1 MIDSIK
7 KALLTGVGLAAM
19 SKDRIEEW
27 AKNFADEAKLAEGE
41 GKKFVEDI
49 LKQADDAKKN
59 AEEQVSKFTK
69 TALDKMGLHTRSE
82 YDELKSRIDELERK
96 LKEKDGGQA

>member
-19 SKDRIEEW
+19 SKEKIEAW
-27 AKNFADEAKLAEGE
+27 AKQFAEEAKLAEGE

-49 LKQADDAKKN
+49 LKQTEEARKN
-59 AEEQVSKFTK
+59 AEDQVSKFTK
-69 TALDKMGLHTRSE
+69 AALDKMGLHTKAE
-82 YDELKSRIDELERK
+82 YDELKKRVEELERK
-96 LKEKDGGQA
+96 IAGR

>member
-19 SKDRIEEW
+19 SKEKIEVW
-27 AKNFADEAKLAEGE
+27 AKQFAEEAKLAEGE

-49 LKQADDAKKN
+49 LKQTEEARKN
-59 AEEQVSKFTK
+59 AEDQVTKFTK
-69 TALDKMGLHTRSE
+69 AALDKMGLHTKTE
-82 YDELKSRIDELERK
+82 YDELKKRVEELEKKIAGR
-96 LKEKDGGQA
+96 

>member
-19 SKDRIEEW
+19 SKEKIEAW
-27 AKNFADEAKLAEGE
+27 AKQFAEEAKLAEGE

-49 LKQADDAKKN
+49 LKQTEEARKN
-59 AEEQVSKFTK
+59 AEDQVSKFTK
-69 TALDKMGLHTRSE
+69 AALDKMGLHTKAV
-82 YDELKSRIDELERK
+82 YDELKKRVEELERK
-96 LKEKDGGQA
+96 IAGR

>member
-27 AKNFADEAKLAEGE
+27 AKKFAEEAKLAEAE
-41 GKKFVEDI
+41 GKKFVEDV
-49 LKQADDAKKN
+49 LKQSEEARKN
-59 AEEQVSKFTK
+59 AEEQVTKFTK
-69 TALDKMGLHTRSE
+69 TALDKMGLHTKTE
-82 YDELKSRIDELERK
+82 YEDLKKRVEELERK
-96 LKEKDGGQA
+96 LKERG

>member
-27 AKNFADEAKLAEGE
+27 AKKFAEEAKLAEVE
-41 GKKFVEDI
+41 GKKFVEDV
-49 LKQADDAKKN
+49 LKQSEEARKN
-59 AEEQVSKFTK
+59 AEEQVTKFTK
-69 TALDKMGLHTRSE
+69 TALDKMGLHTKTE
-82 YDELKSRIDELERK
+82 YEDLKKRVEELERK
-96 LKEKDGGQA
+96 LKERG

>member
-19 SKDRIEEW
+19 SKERIEEW
-27 AKNFADEAKLAEGE
+27 AKNFAQEAKLAEEE

-49 LKQADDAKKN
+49 LKQTEEARKN
-59 AEEQVSKFTK
+59 AEEQVSAFTK
-69 TALDKMGLHTRSE
+69 KALDKMGLHTRGE
-82 YDELKSRIDELERK
+82 YDELKKRVEDLEKK
-96 LKEKDGGQA
+96 LKEREGR

>member
-19 SKDRIEEW
+19 SKEKIEEW
-27 AKNFADEAKLAEGE
+27 AKNFAQEAKLAEGE

-49 LKQADDAKKN
+49 LKQTEEARKN
-59 AEEQVSKFTK
+59 AEEQVSNFTRK
-69 TALDKMGLHTRSE
+69 ALDKLGLHTRAE
-82 YDELKSRIDELERK
+82 YDELKKRVEDLEKK
-96 LKEKDGGQA
+96 LEEREGQ